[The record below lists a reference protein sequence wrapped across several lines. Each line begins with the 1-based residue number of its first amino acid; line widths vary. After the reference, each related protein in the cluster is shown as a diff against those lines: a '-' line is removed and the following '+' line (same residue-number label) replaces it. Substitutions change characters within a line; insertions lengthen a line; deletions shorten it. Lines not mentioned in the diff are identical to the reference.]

1 MTRYQIP
8 VLDLIAAL
16 GEPQGV
22 PPGTAADVRD
32 DGRRRRE
39 ITEHDLRSP
48 QELQATAALGQPV
61 PLAVAVVVLEYL
73 PVLSLP
79 LLGALANRA
88 AFPQARPPRR
98 PRPGSPHRRRAQAR
112 ARALARSR
120 PAGRTRQVRRCL
132 RVLRQ
137 RPHSPWWSFRFSRP
151 PEPEGCG
158 GRRAASYRPRM
169 IVTG

>member
-39 ITEHDLRSP
+39 VTEHDLRSP

-61 PLAVAVVVLEYL
+61 PLAVAAVVLEHL
-73 PVLSLP
+73 PALSLRP
-79 LLGALANRA
+79 RGARATPA
-88 AFPQARPPRR
+88 AFRQPRLPPR
-98 PRPGSPHRRRAQAR
+98 PRPG
-112 ARALARSR
+112 R
-120 PAGRTRQVRRCL
+120 PRPL
-132 RVLRQ
+132 RL
-137 RPHSPWWSFRFSRP
+137 RP
-151 PEPEGCG
+151 P
-158 GRRAASYRPRM
+158 RP
-169 IVTG
+169 